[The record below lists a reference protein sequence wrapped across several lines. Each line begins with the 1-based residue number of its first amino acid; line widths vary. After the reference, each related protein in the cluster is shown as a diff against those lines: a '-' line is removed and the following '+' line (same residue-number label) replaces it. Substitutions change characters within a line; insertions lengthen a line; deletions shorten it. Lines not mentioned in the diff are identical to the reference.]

1 MRGRHE
7 ATTDVLIVTP
17 SPTPLLSPSLS
28 PSFVYLTDP
37 LWNVP
42 EPPPPMP
49 RNYYDGWEGAV
60 APSRESLAKH
70 FTPTLTLKQVRE
82 GIEKAE
88 KAESGKE
95 VLLKP
100 LLR

>member
-1 MRGRHE
+1 MRGTCG

-17 SPTPLLSPSLS
+17 SPTPLLSHSLS

-42 EPPPPMP
+42 EK
-49 RNYYDGWEGAV
+49 V
-60 APSRESLAKH
+60 
-70 FTPTLTLKQVRE
+70 
-82 GIEKAE
+82 EKAE